1 MTGAADLEAERRDL
15 IESLRRLGVED
26 ARVLAA
32 IERVPR
38 EEFLPEAFQDRA
50 YRNLALPIGHQQTI
64 SQPWVVA
71 RMTEA
76 LALSDRSKVLEVGT
90 GCGYQSAVLAILCRR
105 VYTIERHK
113 GLLEDAKL
121 RFRRYGLTNITAK
134 LGDGSLGWPEQAPFE
149 RIIVTAAAEDIPPV
163 LLDQLAPGGIM
174 VVPVG
179 HSGRQGGGNDAGD
192 QRLYRVVKGPL
203 GIEIDDMGEVRFVP
217 LVAGV
222 AEPA

>member
-1 MTGAADLEAERRDL
+1 MSLEADRAEL
-15 IESLRRLGVED
+15 IESLKRLGVAD
-26 ARVLAA
+26 PRVLAA

-38 EEFLPEAFQDRA
+38 EEFLADAFRDRA
-50 YRNLALPIGHQQTI
+50 YLNLALPIGHQQTI

-90 GCGYQSAVLAILCRR
+90 GCGYQSAVLALLCRR
-105 VYTIERHK
+105 LYTIERHK
-113 GLLEDAKL
+113 GLADEAQR
-121 RFRRYGLTNITAK
+121 RFRRFGLTNITAK

-149 RIIVTAAAEDIPPV
+149 RIIVTAAAQDIPPV
-163 LLDQLAPGGIM
+163 LLDQLAPGGVM

-179 HSGRQGGGNDAGD
+179 HSGGPGGGGGD
-192 QRLYRVVKGPL
+192 SAEQRLYRVVKGPL
-203 GIEIDDMGEVRFVP
+203 GMEIDDMGEVRFVP